1 MSSSYTITESTTFTI
16 THAKYIASKVAADLK
31 RIQRF
36 YNYPSDLQI
45 ERYEK
50 EITQFLKNGFLKNV
64 TYGFSK
70 NGNWIEPTLIY
81 TASDIES
88 EINDDPGRIRP
99 GMDVSEAS
107 FYSFLE
113 YSDEWFFQPES
124 EKEKFREALPFRRST
139 ADTPGIE
146 GYLQSDRNY
155 SSGGKSLSRSSV
167 RSFG

>member
-45 ERYEK
+45 ERYEM
-50 EITQFLKNGFLKNV
+50 EITKFLKSGFLKKV
-64 TYGFSK
+64 TYGFKK
-70 NGNWIEPTLIY
+70 NGNWVEPTLIY

-88 EINDDPGRIRP
+88 EINDDPGKIRP
-99 GMDVSEAS
+99 GMDVSEAT

-113 YSDEWFFQPES
+113 YSDEWYSQPEG
-124 EKEKFREALPFRRST
+124 EKEKFRETLPFQRST

-146 GYLQSDRNY
+146 GYVQSDRHY
-155 SSGGKSLSRSSV
+155 SSRGKSLSRSSV